1 MGDVGTRRT
10 ERRLFRLNDELQRLR
25 REAELAEGEL
35 QMHRHLADD
44 AERDAVVWPGER
56 TEARQA
62 AKDVTRLQAALA
74 DTHRKLAVVE
84 DKRQK
89 FLARLGEP
97 RRTTGA

>member
-1 MGDVGTRRT
+1 MRTGRT

-56 TEARQA
+56 AEARQT
-62 AKDVTRLQAALA
+62 AKDVARLQAALA
-74 DTHRKLAVVE
+74 DTHRKLAAVE
-84 DKRQK
+84 EKRRD
-89 FLARLGEP
+89 LLSRLGDL
-97 RRTTGA
+97 G